1 MQRIGYHV
9 GFSERHMSAG
19 STYGRSGKPPATKD
33 FERIAR
39 KFFGALVLTDVL
51 NEVCAC
57 DV

>member
-1 MQRIGYHV
+1 MTFDAISIRSR
-9 GFSERHMSAG
+9 SE
-19 STYGRSGKPPATKD
+19 YGRSGKPPATKD

-39 KFFGALVLTDVL
+39 MVFGALVLIDVL